1 MDLAK
6 AAEATVNE
14 IQNVALMSGGVLL
27 VAAAVYV
34 AVRLRRTPGVVLL
47 CAGLA
52 IAALGPLAMF
62 ADLLFDLSRAAGA
75 LSLLVLGLL
84 EITAAVMIILAV
96 PYLLRARQVRPVEV
110 EGTA

>member
-34 AVRLRRTPGVVLL
+34 AVRLRTPGVVLL

-52 IAALGPLAMF
+52 IAALGPLVMF

-84 EITAAVMIILAV
+84 EITAAVMIVLAV
-96 PYLLRARQVRPVEV
+96 PYLLRARPARPVEV